1 MKSFKLQ
8 SLLDYRKR
16 LSDQAHQAV
25 VVAMEHKNAV
35 AEARRQAE
43 KERQRLCLELE
54 SAKAGHFRME
64 EVLLYQQCICA
75 KQDQL
80 RRLEEKQARA
90 EAAVAEKQ
98 QKLVK
103 ARQKKRILEKLRQ
116 KRSDAEEKNQAR
128 QERLIT
134 DEVAI
139 LGFGGGK

>member
-16 LSDQAHQAV
+16 LSDQANQAV

-35 AEARRQAE
+35 AEARRQVE

-54 SAKAGHFRME
+54 SAKAGNFRME

-116 KRSDAEEKNQAR
+116 KRSDAEQKNQAR
-128 QERLIT
+128 QERLMT

>member
-43 KERQRLCLELE
+43 KERQRLSLELE
-54 SAKAGHFRME
+54 SAKAGNFRME

-80 RRLEEKQARA
+80 RRLAEKQARA

-116 KRSDAEEKNQAR
+116 NRIEAEEKSQAR
-128 QERLIT
+128 QERLMT